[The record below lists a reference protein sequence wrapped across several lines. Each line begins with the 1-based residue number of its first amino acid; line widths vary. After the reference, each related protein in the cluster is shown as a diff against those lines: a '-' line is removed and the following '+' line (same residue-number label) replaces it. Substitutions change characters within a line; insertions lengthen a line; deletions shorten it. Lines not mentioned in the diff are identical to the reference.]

1 MAANVAFLKLS
12 PSMSIPNWSKIVSK
26 KGSLEDQK
34 SILLFRRSSGVPWP
48 RFGSLVARLWPH
60 VAAINAHFLPYLKLL
75 VVVAS
80 NSNEKLDAYFNADSL
95 RGDFNFKRNFLQ
107 AWCGILASGNLD

>member
-1 MAANVAFLKLS
+1 MLIDLS
-12 PSMSIPNWSKIVSK
+12 TIV
-26 KGSLEDQK
+26 GL
-34 SILLFRRSSGVPWP
+34 ILAPF
-48 RFGSLVARLWPH
+48 VARLWPH

-80 NSNEKLDAYFNADSL
+80 NSDEKLDAYFNAESP

-107 AWCGILASGNLD
+107 ARCGILASGN